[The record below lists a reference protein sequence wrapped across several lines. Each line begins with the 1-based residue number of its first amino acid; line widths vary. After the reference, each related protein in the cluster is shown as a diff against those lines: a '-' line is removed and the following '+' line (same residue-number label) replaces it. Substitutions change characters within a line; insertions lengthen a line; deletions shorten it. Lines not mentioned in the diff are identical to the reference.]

1 MSGSRITQAII
12 NTPVTTKRFPHT
24 MRQNTLQ
31 TGSFSRFIRCTLIC
45 GTVWLISAAGLSAQ
59 SDFYR
64 FKSDFSI
71 KEKDV
76 GKEQGR
82 LIMGTIYYDRFARKT
97 AYHIRF
103 PEPEQWLVR
112 DTFMFRM
119 QADTLVTQQIVP
131 PVSEFSIFNMILSQ
145 QLNDFGLA
153 KVGYTPGEVSQEGNQ
168 VISQWLPPEQFKA
181 QLGPVAIAQENKRLS
196 AVAFYNEQ
204 NKLIS
209 KFYFQEYTLVEG
221 LPVPGKV
228 YQIYYREEGE
238 FVRLLTLKNAVINQ
252 ADEDHRYDFEV
263 PSGE

>member
-1 MSGSRITQAII
+1 M
-12 NTPVTTKRFPHT
+12 K
-24 MRQNTLQ
+24 QNT
-31 TGSFSRFIRCTLIC
+31 RFILPASSTPLIRSFLVC
-45 GTVWLISAAGLSAQ
+45 ATFWAVSALVLPAQ

-71 KEKDV
+71 KEKET

-82 LIMGTIYYDRFARKT
+82 LIMGTIFYDRYARKT
-97 AYHIRF
+97 AYHVRF
-103 PEPEQWLVR
+103 PEPELWLVR
-112 DTFMFRM
+112 DTFMFRLV
-119 QADTLVTQQIVP
+119 ADTLVSQQIVP

-153 KVGYTPGEVSQEGNQ
+153 KVGYTPGELTQEGNQ

-181 QLGPVAIAQENKRLS
+181 QLGPVVLAQENKRLS

-204 NKLIS
+204 NKLVS
-209 KFYFQEYTLVEG
+209 KFYFQEYTLIQG

-238 FVRLLTLKNAVINQ
+238 FVRLLSLKNATINQ
-252 ADEDHRYDFEV
+252 ADEDHHYDFDV